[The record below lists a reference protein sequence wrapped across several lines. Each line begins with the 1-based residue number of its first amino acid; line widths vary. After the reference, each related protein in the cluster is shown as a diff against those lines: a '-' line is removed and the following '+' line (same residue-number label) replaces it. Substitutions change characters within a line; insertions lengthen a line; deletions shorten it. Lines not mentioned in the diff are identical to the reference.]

1 MDTVMAMGLGDRLGI
16 FSFWCGILAVIFT
29 FLGLISG
36 FVGTQLTGKG
46 ISDTIKATHET
57 ARQASVRVDPQ
68 WGEFIKVVTE
78 KLPPQMPLKAM
89 LSYQLTSPDTRIPLQ
104 IKFSAFE
111 NGLIH
116 TVHSG
121 ESGMAEVQLQEP
133 RTFYICVGHPDV
145 ECTLSVAGYKI

>member
-57 ARQASVRVDPQ
+57 ARQASIRVDPQ

-78 KLPPQMPLKAM
+78 ALPYNAVKATLKYQMTA
-89 LSYQLTSPDTRIPLQ
+89 SDTRLPLQ
-104 IKFSAFE
+104 IRFSAFE
-111 NGLIH
+111 NGWIH
-116 TVHSG
+116 TAHSG
-121 ESGMAEVQLQEP
+121 ETGMAEVQLQEP
-133 RTFYICVGHPDV
+133 RTFYVSAGHPGV
-145 ECTLSVAGYKI
+145 AFNVSVAGYEI